1 MKRKGYA
8 AILAALMLA
17 AAGCNS
23 GTASSSTASQSGSTS
38 QNSTGDNSSSS
49 SSVAAESDSPFNEPG
64 TLPIVKDGTI
74 TLSIF
79 CPGNGE
85 YSWADNDQT
94 PLVEQMT
101 GIKLD
106 WNIAASSDNV
116 RDKISTMFASGDMT
130 DIILTGVGN
139 ANRYDKASEAMFG
152 AQGLI
157 LPLEQYLDTVSV
169 GYKAAFEKM
178 DGMREYITTPD
189 GHIYSLPNVDGSL
202 HVQYNMKL
210 WLNNQ
215 WLENL
220 NLQVPTTTQEF
231 YEVMKAFKE
240 QDANGNGDPNDEIPL
255 STVSS
260 GAGTQVDGF
269 LMAPF
274 QLTPETNK
282 LYVDNGTVKYAPVQ
296 DGYRE
301 GLRYLNTL
309 YSEGLLNP
317 ESFTWNKDA
326 QVNLNEAGDVAVIG
340 AFLAQRPGYACDLS
354 TEPFSKKWEQYQS
367 LAPLAGPSGQRIA
380 AWNPYVQYQTGMTFI
395 SSSCSNPE
403 AAFRLIDWLATNE
416 GSMLSAIGVEGEDWR
431 KAEANELDMDGKP
444 AAYTTL
450 TSGLKNHTWAQLMG
464 LVRDPYFVTSVTTNQ
479 NPYADD
485 VPPLTGRGIVMYRAS
500 QEHEKV
506 KQDLSTIL
514 PDMYMSEEDTAQMSL
529 VKSTL
534 QPSQNEWLAQFVTGS
549 KSVDNDWDAYLAA
562 MESQGLSE
570 YLELLQKAYDVSP
583 FKQ

>member
-1 MKRKGYA
+1 M
-8 AILAALMLA
+8 
-17 AAGCNS
+17 
-23 GTASSSTASQSGSTS
+23 
-38 QNSTGDNSSSS
+38 
-49 SSVAAESDSPFNEPG
+49 
-64 TLPIVKDGTI
+64 
-74 TLSIF
+74 
-79 CPGNGE
+79 
-85 YSWADNDQT
+85 
-94 PLVEQMT
+94 
-101 GIKLD
+101 D

-152 AQGLI
+152 TQGLI

-301 GLRYLNTL
+301 GLKYLNTL

-326 QVNLNEAGDVAVIG
+326 
-340 AFLAQRPGYACDLS
+340 
-354 TEPFSKKWEQYQS
+354 
-367 LAPLAGPSGQRIA
+367 
-380 AWNPYVQYQTGMTFI
+380 
-395 SSSCSNPE
+395 
-403 AAFRLIDWLATNE
+403 
-416 GSMLSAIGVEGEDWR
+416 
-431 KAEANELDMDGKP
+431 
-444 AAYTTL
+444 
-450 TSGLKNHTWAQLMG
+450 
-464 LVRDPYFVTSVTTNQ
+464 
-479 NPYADD
+479 
-485 VPPLTGRGIVMYRAS
+485 
-500 QEHEKV
+500 
-506 KQDLSTIL
+506 
-514 PDMYMSEEDTAQMSL
+514 
-529 VKSTL
+529 
-534 QPSQNEWLAQFVTGS
+534 
-549 KSVDNDWDAYLAA
+549 
-562 MESQGLSE
+562 
-570 YLELLQKAYDVSP
+570 
-583 FKQ
+583 

>member
-1 MKRKGYA
+1 
-8 AILAALMLA
+8 
-17 AAGCNS
+17 
-23 GTASSSTASQSGSTS
+23 
-38 QNSTGDNSSSS
+38 
-49 SSVAAESDSPFNEPG
+49 
-64 TLPIVKDGTI
+64 
-74 TLSIF
+74 
-79 CPGNGE
+79 
-85 YSWADNDQT
+85 
-94 PLVEQMT
+94 
-101 GIKLD
+101 
-106 WNIAASSDNV
+106 
-116 RDKISTMFASGDMT
+116 MFASGDMT

-152 AQGLI
+152 TQGLI

-301 GLRYLNTL
+301 GLKYLNTL

-326 QVNLNEAGDVAVIG
+326 
-340 AFLAQRPGYACDLS
+340 
-354 TEPFSKKWEQYQS
+354 
-367 LAPLAGPSGQRIA
+367 
-380 AWNPYVQYQTGMTFI
+380 
-395 SSSCSNPE
+395 
-403 AAFRLIDWLATNE
+403 
-416 GSMLSAIGVEGEDWR
+416 
-431 KAEANELDMDGKP
+431 
-444 AAYTTL
+444 
-450 TSGLKNHTWAQLMG
+450 
-464 LVRDPYFVTSVTTNQ
+464 
-479 NPYADD
+479 
-485 VPPLTGRGIVMYRAS
+485 
-500 QEHEKV
+500 
-506 KQDLSTIL
+506 
-514 PDMYMSEEDTAQMSL
+514 
-529 VKSTL
+529 
-534 QPSQNEWLAQFVTGS
+534 
-549 KSVDNDWDAYLAA
+549 
-562 MESQGLSE
+562 
-570 YLELLQKAYDVSP
+570 
-583 FKQ
+583 